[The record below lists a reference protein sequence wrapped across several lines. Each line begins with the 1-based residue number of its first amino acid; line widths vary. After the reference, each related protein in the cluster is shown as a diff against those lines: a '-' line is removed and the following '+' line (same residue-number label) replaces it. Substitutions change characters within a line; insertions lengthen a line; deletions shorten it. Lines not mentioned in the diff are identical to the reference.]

1 MGPDLCVHRIAVYS
15 VESRGV
21 RAEVG
26 RPGRR
31 PLKYFRGEAMAGA
44 REWGVAWGATV
55 AVVRST
61 QFSGWVWFC
70 SFKIMFSTA
79 SLRYS

>member
-1 MGPDLCVHRIAVYS
+1 MGPDLCVHRIAIYS
-15 VESRGV
+15 VESKGV

-44 REWGVAWGATV
+44 REWGGGGLGGH
-55 AVVRST
+55 
-61 QFSGWVWFC
+61 SGSGEKYPVFWLGLVFL
-70 SFKIMFSTA
+70 F
-79 SLRYS
+79 